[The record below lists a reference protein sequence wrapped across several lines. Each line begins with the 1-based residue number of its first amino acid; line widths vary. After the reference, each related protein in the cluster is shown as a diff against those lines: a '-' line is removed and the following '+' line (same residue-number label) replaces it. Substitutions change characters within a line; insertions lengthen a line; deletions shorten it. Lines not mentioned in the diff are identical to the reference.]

1 MRKVYQRIHK
11 RLPPKFATIL
21 DFEMGT
27 YVSFTKLLTKR
38 SKLANLHSQKK
49 AFAYSE
55 MQDGILWMFQ
65 FASIAE
71 IVAIEILVSNETIKL
86 TLLVLGVWSVFLILG
101 LWASFKVNPHLVE
114 DQYITI
120 QQGSLYKI
128 TIPKSLIQSVSEVT
142 TRDSSK
148 CKLKNGEL
156 HLPVMSETN
165 MKISLSTP
173 IPCDLP
179 WGMSG
184 DVKEIYFY
192 LDKFNENS
200 KYFR

>member
-1 MRKVYQRIHK
+1 MKKVYQSIHK
-11 RLPPKFATIL
+11 RLPLKLATIL

-27 YVSFTKLLTKR
+27 YVSFVKLLTKR
-38 SKLANLHSQKK
+38 SELANLHSQKK
-49 AFAYSE
+49 AFTYSE
-55 MQDGILWMFQ
+55 MQSGILWMFQ

-71 IVAIEILVSNETIKL
+71 IVAIELLVSNESLKL
-86 TLLVLGVWSVFLILG
+86 VLLVLGIWFVFLILG

-114 DQYITI
+114 DHSITI

-128 TIPKSLIQSVSEVT
+128 AVPKSLIQSVSELT
-142 TRDSSK
+142 TRDFSK
-148 CKLKNGEL
+148 CKLSSGEL
-156 HLPVMSETN
+156 HLPVMNETN

-184 DVKEIYFY
+184 EVNEVYFY
-192 LDKFNENS
+192 LDKANENN
-200 KYFR
+200 KYFK